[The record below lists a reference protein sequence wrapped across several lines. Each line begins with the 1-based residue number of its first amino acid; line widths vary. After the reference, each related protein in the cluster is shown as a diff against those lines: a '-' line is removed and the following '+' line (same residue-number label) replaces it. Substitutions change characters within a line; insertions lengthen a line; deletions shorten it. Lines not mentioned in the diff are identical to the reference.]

1 MNCLGK
7 SACLA
12 LALAGIVGAAAAD
25 DDQVRAGRETFERR
39 CRNCH
44 GGTAPADFPIGPSLT
59 GVVGSRAGN
68 NPTGIHSRPMMDSGI
83 VWDRESLRRFL
94 SNPSREI
101 PGTLMAARV
110 TDQREL
116 ESLLDYLESLR

>member
-25 DDQVRAGRETFERR
+25 EDQAQAGREVLDQR

-44 GGTAPADFPIGPSLT
+44 GGTAPADYPIGPSQEAILLGCT
-59 GVVGSRAGN
+59 RA
-68 NPTGIHSRPMMDSGI
+68 
-83 VWDRESLRRFL
+83 
-94 SNPSREI
+94 
-101 PGTLMAARV
+101 
-110 TDQREL
+110 Q
-116 ESLLDYLESLR
+116 